1 MSDAK
6 RLIIFDFDGVI
17 ADSEVLANTVLAEV
31 ITEVGVSTTLE
42 QAIDHYLGKRL
53 HEVVAAIETAVGS
66 RLPEDFGV
74 RLQSRTLSR
83 FQQELRAI
91 DGVRNYIEAFP
102 NILRCIASSS
112 SPDRIAAC
120 VEILKLSEVF
130 GPNVY
135 SASEVARGK
144 PHPEI
149 FLHAANRMGVDPLQC
164 IVIEDGITGVQAGF
178 AAGMTVIGLT
188 AASHLR
194 SGHGE
199 RLKAAGAHYIA
210 RTFAEAEAITRML
223 VAGD

>member
-1 MSDAK
+1 
-6 RLIIFDFDGVI
+6 
-17 ADSEVLANTVLAEV
+17 
-31 ITEVGVSTTLE
+31 
-42 QAIDHYLGKRL
+42 
-53 HEVVAAIETAVGS
+53 
-66 RLPEDFGV
+66 
-74 RLQSRTLSR
+74 
-83 FQQELRAI
+83 
-91 DGVRNYIEAFP
+91 
-102 NILRCIASSS
+102 
-112 SPDRIAAC
+112 
-120 VEILKLSEVF
+120 
-130 GPNVY
+130 VY